1 MARDVKVKLN
11 SAGVKA
17 LLQDPGVQA
26 DLLRRAQRIASAA
39 GEGMVAGSEVGRT
52 RARAWVVTA
61 TPEAMIAEARDRR
74 LSSSMQAGA

>member
-17 LLQDPGVQA
+17 LLQAPGVEA
-26 DLLRRAQRIASAA
+26 DLLRRARRIAAAA

-61 TPEAMIAEARDRR
+61 TPEAMHAEASTRR
-74 LSSSMQAGA
+74 LSSAVRAGA